1 MSIITPAPTAP
12 TARTSRI
19 DWRGTLNTALP
30 GITLVAMYVWLVKVQ
45 PNALSYLG
53 LELIFASAV
62 PLIFATVGQM
72 FIIMVGDIDLGM
84 GSYVGFVNTVVA
96 IYLAKE
102 PGTAAV
108 LLALGLLGYMA
119 MGALVQ
125 LRRIPA
131 IIVTLGASFIWLGL
145 GLHICPVP
153 TGASPDWLMNVSRA
167 TPPIVPVPLLEAA
180 IVGLLAYLITIQLPY
195 GTVLRGAGSNAQ
207 AVERSGWS
215 MTRVRITAYGCAG
228 LFGML
233 AGLAVSA
240 VTGTGDAT
248 SSADYTL
255 LGVAGV
261 ILGGGQFSGG
271 VAVPFGAVIGA
282 MAISLVGS
290 LLALLNVPSNYQTS
304 VQGLIL
310 ILVLAGRAITRRRSL

>member
-1 MSIITPAPTAP
+1 MSTTIP
-12 TARTSRI
+12 ARTTSTRRSRI
-19 DWRGTLNTALP
+19 DRRGALTSALP
-30 GITLVAMYVWLVKVQ
+30 AIALVAMYSWMVIAQ
-45 PNALSYLG
+45 PAALSYLG

-62 PLIFATVGQM
+62 PLIFATIGQM
-72 FIIMVGDIDLGM
+72 FIIMMGDIDLGM
-84 GSYVGFVNTVVA
+84 GAYVGFINA
-96 IYLAKE
+96 AAGIYLKDDPMRA
-102 PGTAAV
+102 
-108 LLALGLLGYMA
+108 LAFFGIGLLGYMA

-125 LRRIPA
+125 VRRIPA

-145 GLHICPVP
+145 GLHLVPVP
-153 TGASPDWLMNVSRA
+153 TGQAPEWLFDFVHQ
-167 TPPIVPVPLLEAA
+167 TPPIPMPILEAIA
-180 IVGLLAYLITIQLPY
+180 VGLVAWVITIILPY
-195 GTVLRGAGSNAQ
+195 GAVIRGAGSNPL

-215 MTRVRITAYGCAG
+215 MTKIRVTAYGLAG

-233 AGLAVSA
+233 AGISVTA

-248 SSADYTL
+248 ASADYTL

-271 VAVPFGAVIGA
+271 VAVPFGAVIGS

-290 LLALLNVPSNYQTS
+290 LLTVIHVPSNFQTG

-310 ILVLAGRAITRRRSL
+310 ILVLAGRAITRRVS